1 MLDREVMK
9 QAQEYNP
16 FGRAG
21 GGAPNRDLILQ
32 GNNANQQNPMY
43 D

>member
-1 MLDREVMK
+1 MLDRDIMK

-32 GNNANQQNPMY
+32 GNNAIQ
-43 D
+43 

>member
-21 GGAPNRDLILQ
+21 GGAPNRDLILH
-32 GNNANQQNPMY
+32 GNNANQHNPMY